1 MSGSVLG
8 QDQINKINAL
18 YITLLAH
25 VRALLAA
32 DRTPYG
38 LMKVHFLVEGLD
50 STEMHRIF
58 SQLTFLSPTEKRAL
72 VRAAIYDILT
82 ASPGDLQADISG
94 VPVIADDNRKE
105 SVTTTVLDKQFTP
118 PAFRLNP
125 ATVTHIK
132 EERV

>member
-8 QDQINKINAL
+8 QDQINKVNAL
-18 YITLLAH
+18 YVTLLAH

-82 ASPGDLQADISG
+82 ASPGDLKADISA
-94 VPVIADDNRKE
+94 VPVTVDTTAKE
-105 SVTTTVLDKQFTP
+105 SVTGSVLAKEFAP
-118 PAFRLNP
+118 PQFRLNP